1 MCLKLVLT
9 TAQHDDDDDLGS
21 QVFKDQWIGEG
32 ELFLLPANTPHNP
45 VRFEGTVGLVI
56 EVPRPQGKLG
66 IDDL

>member
-1 MCLKLVLT
+1 MIVDAFV
-9 TAQHDDDDDLGS
+9 TAWPSDGS
-21 QVFKDQWIGEG
+21 QFKDQWIGEG